1 MLVGRVRRTRRTR
14 TCRPLAQTM
23 YRGERNVIRVTDPGS
38 VDRPCGSVLIGVCDR
53 DIIREGPFMWMR
65 DGRERPRRWVRRA
78 WSSVASAHC
87 FCESR
92 GTLASFC

>member
-1 MLVGRVRRTRRTR
+1 MVIMCKPRCKLPRNPSTGALQYKLGGELLRMLVGRVRRTRRTR

-53 DIIREGPFMWMR
+53 DIVREGPFM
-65 DGRERPRRWVRRA
+65 
-78 WSSVASAHC
+78 
-87 FCESR
+87 
-92 GTLASFC
+92 